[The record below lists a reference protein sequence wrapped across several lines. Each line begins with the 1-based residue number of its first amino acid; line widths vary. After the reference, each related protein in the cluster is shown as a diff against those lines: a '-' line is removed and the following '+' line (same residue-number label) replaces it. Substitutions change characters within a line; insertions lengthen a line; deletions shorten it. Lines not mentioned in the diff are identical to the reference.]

1 MKIIK
6 TGSESRG
13 MVEVKEGF
21 VNIGKAFKKN
31 LKRNLI
37 VISTLVMII
46 GAVWLNIALFGNSND
61 DQIADDD
68 KTINAESS
76 NKDNESK
83 DSFFAS
89 AQVDRSKARD
99 EALEVLYQIKDS
111 ETSTAEAVESAL
123 ASIEQIAKDIENE
136 ATIENLIKAKGF
148 DECVAIISEGN
159 CSIVVSITEPTLAAN
174 QIAQIKEIV
183 IDTAGIV
190 PSAIKIIS
198 RTVST

>member
-21 VNIGKAFKKN
+21 VNIGKAFKRN

-46 GAVWLNIALFGNSND
+46 GAVWLNIALFGNADD
-61 DQIADDD
+61 DQIANDQ
-68 KTINAESS
+68 TINADSE
-76 NKDNESK
+76 NTENVAK
-83 DSFFAS
+83 DSYFAS

-136 ATIENLIKAKGF
+136 ATIENLIKAMGF
-148 DECVAIISEGN
+148 EECVAIISEGN

>member
-6 TGSESRG
+6 TSNESRG
-13 MVEVKEGF
+13 MVEVKEGI

-46 GAVWLNIALFGNSND
+46 GAVWLNIALFGKTDND
-61 DQIADDD
+61 KIADDQ
-68 KTINAESS
+68 TINADSENTNNS
-76 NKDNESK
+76 SK
-83 DSFFAS
+83 DSYFAS

-111 ETSTAEAVESAL
+111 KSSTAEAVESAT

-136 ATIENLIKAKGF
+136 ATIENLVKAKGC
-148 DECVAIISEGN
+148 DECAAIISEGN

>member
-21 VNIGKAFKKN
+21 VNIGKAFKRN

-46 GAVWLNIALFGNSND
+46 GAVWLNIALFGNADD
-61 DQIADDD
+61 DQIANDQ
-68 KTINAESS
+68 TINADSE
-76 NKDNESK
+76 NTENVNK

-99 EALEVLYQIKDS
+99 EALEVLYKIKDS
-111 ETSTAEAVESAL
+111 DTSTAEAVESAL

>member
-6 TGSESRG
+6 TASESRG
-13 MVEVKEGF
+13 MVEVKEGI
-21 VNIGKAFKKN
+21 VNIGKAFKRN

-37 VISTLVMII
+37 VISTLIMII
-46 GAVWLNIALFGNSND
+46 GAVWLNIALFGNAED
-61 DQIADDD
+61 KQITDKDQS
-68 KTINAESS
+68 INADS
-76 NKDNESK
+76 DNSDNLSK
-83 DSFFAS
+83 DSYFAS
-89 AQVDRSKARD
+89 AQIDRSKARD

-111 ETSTAEAVESAL
+111 ETSTDEAVESAI

-136 ATIENLIKAKGF
+136 ATIENLVKAKGF
-148 DECVAIISEGN
+148 EECVAIISEGN
-159 CSIVVSITEPTLAAN
+159 CSIVVSTNEPTLATN

-198 RTVST
+198 RPIST

>member
-1 MKIIK
+1 
-6 TGSESRG
+6 
-13 MVEVKEGF
+13 
-21 VNIGKAFKKN
+21 
-31 LKRNLI
+31 
-37 VISTLVMII
+37 MII
-46 GAVWLNIALFGNSND
+46 GAVWLNIALFGKTDND
-61 DQIADDD
+61 KIADDQ
-68 KTINAESS
+68 TINADSENTNNS
-76 NKDNESK
+76 SK
-83 DSFFAS
+83 DSYFAS

-111 ETSTAEAVESAL
+111 KSSTAEAVESAT

-183 IDTAGIV
+183 IDTAGIG

>member
-6 TGSESRG
+6 TSNESRG
-13 MVEVKEGF
+13 MVEVKEGI

-46 GAVWLNIALFGNSND
+46 GAVWLNIALFGKTDND
-61 DQIADDD
+61 KIADDQ
-68 KTINAESS
+68 TINADSENTNNS
-76 NKDNESK
+76 SK
-83 DSFFAS
+83 DSYFAS

-111 ETSTAEAVESAL
+111 KSSTAEAVESAT

-136 ATIENLIKAKGF
+136 ATIENLVKAKGF

>member
-6 TGSESRG
+6 TSNESRG
-13 MVEVKEGF
+13 MVEVKEGI

-46 GAVWLNIALFGNSND
+46 GAVWLNIALFGKTDND
-61 DQIADDD
+61 KIADDQ
-68 KTINAESS
+68 TINADSENTNNS
-76 NKDNESK
+76 SK
-83 DSFFAS
+83 DSYFAS

-111 ETSTAEAVESAL
+111 KSSTAEAVESAT

>member
-6 TGSESRG
+6 TSNESRG
-13 MVEVKEGF
+13 MVEVKEGI

-46 GAVWLNIALFGNSND
+46 GAVWLNIALFGKTDND
-61 DQIADDD
+61 KIADDQ
-68 KTINAESS
+68 TINADSENTNNS
-76 NKDNESK
+76 SK
-83 DSFFAS
+83 DSYFAS

-99 EALEVLYQIKDS
+99 EALEVLYQIRDS
-111 ETSTAEAVESAL
+111 KSSTAEAVESAT

-136 ATIENLIKAKGF
+136 ATIENLVKAKGF

>member
-6 TGSESRG
+6 TANESRG
-13 MVEVKEGF
+13 MVEVKEGM
-21 VNIGKAFKKN
+21 VNIGKAFKRN

-46 GAVWLNIALFGNSND
+46 GAVWLNIALFGNAKD
-61 DQIADDD
+61 DQIADGDQ
-68 KTINAESS
+68 TINADSD
-76 NKDNESK
+76 KDKVS
-83 DSFFAS
+83 DSYFAS

-111 ETSTAEAVESAL
+111 DKSTAEAIESAL

-148 DECVAIISEGN
+148 TECVAIISEGN
-159 CSIVVSITEPTLAAN
+159 CSIVVSNTEPTLATN
-174 QIAQIKEIV
+174 QVAQIKEIV
-183 IDTAGIV
+183 FDTAGIV

-198 RTVST
+198 RNVST

>member
-6 TGSESRG
+6 TGSENRG

-21 VNIGKAFKKN
+21 VNIGKAFKRN

-46 GAVWLNIALFGNSND
+46 GAVWLNIALFGNADD
-61 DQIADDD
+61 DQIANDQ
-68 KTINAESS
+68 TINADSE
-76 NKDNESK
+76 NTENIAK
-83 DSFFAS
+83 DSYFAS

-148 DECVAIISEGN
+148 EECVAIISEGN

>member
-21 VNIGKAFKKN
+21 VNIGKAFKRN

-46 GAVWLNIALFGNSND
+46 GAVWLNIALFGNADD
-61 DQIADDD
+61 DQIANDQ
-68 KTINAESS
+68 TINADSE
-76 NKDNESK
+76 NTENVAK
-83 DSFFAS
+83 DSYFAS

-148 DECVAIISEGN
+148 EECVAIISEGN